1 MSYVELHA
9 RSAFSFFRGASQP
22 EVLADRAGE
31 LDLPGVALCDR
42 NGFYGSV
49 RFHQRSL
56 ENGFRAAVGTELTMT
71 DGTVLPL
78 LIRNRRGYRSVSRLI
93 TRAQLRAPK
102 GECPVKWSELEEV
115 VDDVAVLTGDF
126 EGPLELAWQRGG
138 AREMELALEQ
148 LKRHVPERQIWMEVQ
163 RHAIRGE
170 ETLVQAKRDLAE
182 AYGLPLLATNGPC
195 YAVPENRRVQD
206 VFTCLRLHTTLD
218 AAGRELAVNSER
230 HLKPGAVMEQ
240 LFHDLPEAITNTSR
254 LF

>member
-42 NGFYGSV
+42 DGFYGSV

-102 GECPVKWSELEEV
+102 G
-115 VDDVAVLTGDF
+115 
-126 EGPLELAWQRGG
+126 
-138 AREMELALEQ
+138 
-148 LKRHVPERQIWMEVQ
+148 
-163 RHAIRGE
+163 
-170 ETLVQAKRDLAE
+170 
-182 AYGLPLLATNGPC
+182 
-195 YAVPENRRVQD
+195 
-206 VFTCLRLHTTLD
+206 
-218 AAGRELAVNSER
+218 
-230 HLKPGAVMEQ
+230 
-240 LFHDLPEAITNTSR
+240 
-254 LF
+254 